1 MTETPRA
8 TTVVAVNL
16 VAGQVGAGW
25 GRAHDVAIAQ
35 VSDGQVVDWQ
45 EHEVAWD
52 ESHGQGTEG
61 SHHARIVRFC
71 REHGVQVVVTGH
83 MGPPMQNTLDKLGAR
98 VVLGLTGDAREA
110 AVRAVA

>member
-1 MTETPRA
+1 MTETPTA
-8 TTVVAVNL
+8 ATVVAVHI
-16 VAGQVGAGW
+16 VAGQVGDGW
-25 GRAHDVAIAQ
+25 GKAHDVAIAR
-35 VSDGQVVDWQ
+35 VADGQVVDWA

-52 ESHGQGTEG
+52 ESHDQGTEG

-110 AVRAVA
+110 AVRAVG